1 MNKGWFEIP
10 GLQEGDRTLEEQL
23 EGLPINELACGDV
36 LDVGSAEGLIS
47 KHLLEQ
53 GAERADCLELNPQ
66 LRLMAAR
73 VLPQDRARVFPVDLN
88 STSQMASLDA
98 QLRPEYDAILLLSIL
113 HKLEDPARALRWVA
127 GKHADI
133 IAIRLPGTTGPMVTN
148 KFTKQAMCDVRGELP
163 AFVCEERPGPR
174 GEWVGIFR
182 RA

>member
-1 MNKGWFEIP
+1 VKKGWFDIP
-10 GLQEGDRTLEEQL
+10 GVQEGDRTLAEQL
-23 EGLPINELACGDV
+23 EGLPINELASGDV

-66 LRLMAAR
+66 LRQAAALL
-73 VLPQDRARVFPVDLN
+73 LPRDRARVFPVDLN
-88 STSQMASLDA
+88 DGRQMATLDA
-98 QLRPEYDAILLLSIL
+98 QLRPEYETILLLSIL
-113 HKLEDPARALRWVA
+113 HKLENPAGLLRWVA